1 MGLFDWLFGGGD
13 GKTAVAQLDPA
24 TAYERVRKKDL
35 ILVDVRTEGEWQG
48 GVAKGAHT
56 VTLGNPRMVDT
67 IYGFAG
73 EDTSRPVAVICR
85 SGMRSGRAAKQLAQ
99 AGFTDVSNVRGGMM
113 AWTSANLPVKQ
124 YRR

>member
-1 MGLFDWLFGGGD
+1 
-13 GKTAVAQLDPA
+13 
-24 TAYERVRKKDL
+24 
-35 ILVDVRTEGEWQG
+35 
-48 GVAKGAHT
+48 
-56 VTLGNPRMVDT
+56 MVDT

-113 AWTSANLPVKQ
+113 AWTAAKLPVKP